1 MTLIPSFH
9 FLDSVSFKIT
19 PIQKKQKKK
28 KSFLEYLYTFQSAVS
43 FALNCL
49 LVFHSTV
56 SVAIWYL
63 YSKAVSVAELGYLY
77 SSAVS
82 LAVIDYLY
90 FASSFA
96 ITHIH
101 F

>member
-9 FLDSVSFKIT
+9 FLDSVSFKFT
-19 PIQKKQKKK
+19 LIQKK
-28 KSFLEYLYTFQSAVS
+28 KSFLEYLYTFRSAVS

-49 LVFHSTV
+49 LVFRSTV
-56 SVAIWYL
+56 SIAIWYL
-63 YSKAVSVAELGYLY
+63 YSKAVSIAKLGYLY
-77 SSAVS
+77 CPAVS
-82 LAVIDYLY
+82 LAVVDYLY
-90 FASSFA
+90 FASSFV

>member
-9 FLDSVSFKIT
+9 FLNSVSFKFT
-19 PIQKKQKKK
+19 PIQKKKKK
-28 KSFLEYLYTFQSAVS
+28 KTFLEYLYTFWSAVS
-43 FALNCL
+43 FVLTCL
-49 LVFHSTV
+49 LVFRSAV

-63 YSKAVSVAELGYLY
+63 YSKAVSVAKLRYLY
-77 SSAVS
+77 CSTVS
-82 LAVIDYLY
+82 LAVVDYLY
-90 FASSFA
+90 FASSFV